1 MYSNTPR
8 LLVLRAHLLE
18 MIISCGCIAT
28 GLFMWISM
36 NGSNSGITL
45 LAGAALLVAGV
56 IMFLSA
62 MKTIL
67 KY

>member
-1 MYSNTPR
+1 MHLNPPR
-8 LLVLRAHLLE
+8 LLILRAHLLE
-18 MIISCGCIAT
+18 MLISGGCIAA

-45 LAGAALLVAGV
+45 LVGAALLVAGV

-62 MKTIL
+62 MKTVL

>member
-1 MYSNTPR
+1 MHLNPPR
-8 LLVLRAHLLE
+8 LLIFRAHLLE
-18 MIISCGCIAT
+18 MIISSGCIAA

-36 NGSNSGITL
+36 NGSNSGIAL
-45 LAGAALLVAGV
+45 LVGAALLVAGV

-62 MKTIL
+62 MKTVL